1 MLACLSDSNHHPFSL
16 FFFLLLPFI
25 PSSHFPSILPIA
37 ASWLPSRPRWAEQIG
52 SIITYNNCSGQ
63 VTLSW
68 HRPAP
73 WWHLPYA
80 NGIVGRWG
88 ESVASR
94 VAGARAD
101 CRPVLALGLPCQQI
115 CDTLAANKH
124 RHSGPDGR
132 RREGVKEELKSLF
145 KWWFFLFFFYNSARY
160 AGIRKH
166 RH

>member
-1 MLACLSDSNHHPFSL
+1 MLACLSDSNHHPFSP
-16 FFFLLLPFI
+16 PFPFHPI

-37 ASWLPSRPRWAEQIG
+37 ASWLPFRPCWAEQIG

-80 NGIVGRWG
+80 NGIVGRRG

-94 VAGARAD
+94 VASARAD
-101 CRPVLALGLPCQQI
+101 CRPVLTPRLPCQQI
-115 CDTLAANKH
+115 CDTLAGNKH

-132 RREGVKEELKSLF
+132 RERRRRGGNWSLF
-145 KWWFFLFFFYNSARY
+145 SWFVCWTLINSSKY
-160 AGIRKH
+160 TGIR
-166 RH
+166 